1 MKKTTL
7 LKAGSL
13 ALFFAFAASSCSVD
27 EIVNIL
33 ANALGI
39 DSTNIDQHTGYDW
52 DDEDLSH
59 LEDDLNIL
67 NIVDDDYQGEG
78 QVNLTNY
85 LPPIGDQGQYGTC
98 VAWAAAYNART
109 YLYAREKGYT
119 KSQLASKSNHFSPKY
134 IFYAMN
140 NRSSCDGSYFE
151 EVLGIIRD
159 KGVATMAQMPYENM
173 GNCSG
178 NPSSSQNND
187 AANYK
192 IKSYR
197 EIDMTKP
204 SNIKAYLDQG
214 KVIVFGAQ
222 LGDEFMN
229 ADNSLNYLYQQTSF
243 NYSGM
248 HANHAMVIAGYDDN
262 RGPNGCFLVV
272 NSWGDTWGND
282 GYIWVD
288 QKFMCGGN
296 FAFCG
301 FVMYGNNESPQI
313 SANRVVNTKSGYDL
327 IPTYLEYKDF
337 YNEED
342 PDDPENSNPLW
353 RTCKYNVHNAGTSTI
368 QASKDWC
375 ICLLYYNA
383 YDAKDYGVLLVDYY
397 SDDFGK
403 PGDVGDA
410 YDSESEWDETI
421 ARERL
426 GLASQGYCYNYVN
439 VEGGSSVA
447 GNEEDDCFE
456 WSFCMPET
464 LNGDYYIMLAADPFS
479 AVEESNEDNNY
490 LYFTTP
496 DGNPIKFKNGVATNV
511 QNGDNV
517 YAKSRKIVRPK
528 QNDPSACQ
536 SMVNGQHPNTYSTD
550 EISALINAEKSS
562 GRLMTKALQWSKTA
576 HGQATLSKAKRHITL
591 K

>member
-13 ALFFAFAASSCSVD
+13 ALFFAFAASSCSVED
-27 EIVNIL
+27 IVNL
-33 ANALGI
+33 FANALGI

-52 DDEDLSH
+52 DDEDVTH
-59 LEDDLNIL
+59 LEDDINIL
-67 NIVDDDYQGEG
+67 NIVDDDYQGDG
-78 QVNLTNY
+78 RVDLTNY
-85 LPPIGDQGQYGTC
+85 IPPIGDQGQYGTC

-119 KSQLASKSNHFSPKY
+119 TNQLASKSNHFSPKY

-151 EVLGIIRD
+151 EVIGIIRD

-178 NPSSSQNND
+178 SPSSAQNTN

-192 IKSYR
+192 IKSFR

-214 KVIVFGAQ
+214 KVIVFGAR

-248 HANHAMVIAGYDDN
+248 HANHAMVIAGYDDD

-288 QKFMCGGN
+288 QKFMCGGD

-301 FVMYGNNESPQI
+301 FVMYGINESTQL
-313 SANRVVNTKSGYDL
+313 SANRVVNTKAGYDL
-327 IPTYLEYKDF
+327 IPTWLA
-337 YNEED
+337 YND
-342 PDDPENSNPLW
+342 YGVDGDHDSDDPLW
-353 RTCKYNVHNAGTSTI
+353 RYCKYNVHNAGTSTI
-368 QASKDWC
+368 KADKDWS
-375 ICLLYYNA
+375 ICLMYYNA

-397 SDDFGK
+397 SDDFDNL
-403 PGDVGDA
+403 GDGCYTANDED
-410 YDSESEWDETI
+410 DSEWTIDE
-421 ARERL
+421 ARSFF
-426 GLASQGYCYNYVN
+426 GLASQGYCYNYVD
-439 VEGGSSVA
+439 VPGGASVA
-447 GNEEDDCFE
+447 GTEEDDCFE
-456 WSFCMPET
+456 WPFCMPET
-464 LNGDYYIMLAADPFS
+464 LNGEYYIVLAADAFAS
-479 AVEESNEDNNY
+479 VDESNEDNNY
-490 LYFTTP
+490 LYFTTS
-496 DGNPIKFKNGVATNV
+496 DGNPIKFTNGVATNV
-511 QNGDNV
+511 EDGGKV
-517 YAKSRKIVRPK
+517 YAKSRKIVCPK
-528 QNDPSACQ
+528 QNDPSPCQ
-536 SMVNGQHPNTYSTD
+536 SMVNEQHPNTYSTD
-550 EISALINAEKSS
+550 EISALLNVEKAS
-562 GRLMTKALQWSKTA
+562 GRLKAKALQWSKSA
-576 HGQATLSKAKRHITL
+576 QGQAVLAKAKRHNTL